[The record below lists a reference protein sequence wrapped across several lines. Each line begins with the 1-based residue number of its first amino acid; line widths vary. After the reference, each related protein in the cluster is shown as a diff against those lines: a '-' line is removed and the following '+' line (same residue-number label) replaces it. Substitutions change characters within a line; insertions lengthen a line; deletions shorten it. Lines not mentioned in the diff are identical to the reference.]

1 MSLIVRTLTFI
12 FGTAFCLP
20 SFAQLR
26 IMDPYTSY
34 HFKSWGRY
42 GNMETNISGDNGG
55 YYYVFLT
62 NEGSAPEEI
71 INVKFFDGAIE
82 RTPEGIKIWPKTVPA
97 GGMAS
102 ITAKGMNNGFRL
114 NDEIRIAVQT
124 ASGATLQQTFTNKYS
139 PFRISNIIPAPD
151 YSHLWIYFRN
161 DDSLP
166 REMGELFV
174 NGRLFDLAGADKP
187 MLVGESN
194 IVRPKHVA
202 ILKYTQTEPMKQ
214 LMNIHVAVQS
224 FRVGISPEITSA
236 AIRLVNPVFPIGTW
250 HSSGLNSE
258 NEQGRKNMRELM
270 INSIHGPGNTSLMA
284 KGYSDYFIRTIWEPG
299 FGDPFNPANAVNA
312 IRNNAGKPYIN
323 VWSCDDEPDLNGKDI
338 NEQSVKNIT
347 YWENDTT
354 TPTYVNLA
362 VMRKYNRYGWYADVV
377 GMDHYAA
384 PTAPNII
391 PLTWVPVVGR
401 NGELQEALEYSEWLK
416 FNSEPRRNWSWVQFA
431 PGPWDQEPTDFTINI
446 QFWMHILG
454 GAKGM
459 EFFVAQAGTKNRWPD
474 QWEVGRQCVKQLA
487 AIRNII
493 MEGEYANIVD
503 RGNPNVI
510 TRALVGPEAMLIG
523 VVNNTTR
530 FTWNGSFDPIRYN
543 AAITPVNYT
552 VEFDMPAWIIPDDV
566 YRVGPEGQKLTNV
579 NLQSLGN
586 GRWRITSTEQVS
598 RQSHIFI
605 ISNKKDVAAPESP
618 IGLQKVDIKDSAI
631 FTLSWDV
638 PFDNYGILSYDI
650 FRNGELYRNVGVP
663 ILDVNDGYIPCP
675 EVTWEAVAID
685 PSGNRSQPAILK
697 VIQQVSVSAPSITDI
712 TPDLT
717 VNEGEA
723 ATFSISLEGT
733 YDTYLWQYNDGSGWK
748 DASGIPAFNGANTS
762 ALNIPITLKAY
773 DGWQFRCL
781 ASTLCFGKDT
791 SEIRLLTV
799 RTSTG
804 INYPALAGVE
814 VFPNP
819 AAELIQIRFS
829 GQHSFN
835 RIGLSDVS
843 GRDIQALKVV
853 DSNLESFD
861 LQSLYSGTYY
871 IRLMSPEKTVLIPF
885 IKQ

>member
-1 MSLIVRTLTFI
+1 
-12 FGTAFCLP
+12 
-20 SFAQLR
+20 
-26 IMDPYTSY
+26 
-34 HFKSWGRY
+34 
-42 GNMETNISGDNGG
+42 METNISGDNGG
-55 YYYVFLT
+55 YYYVFLK

-71 INVKFFDGAIE
+71 TSVKFFDGAME
-82 RTPEGIKIWPKTVPA
+82 RTPEGIKIWPKVVPP

-114 NDEIRIAVQT
+114 NDQIRISVQT
-124 ASGATLQQTFTNKYS
+124 ASGATLQQTFTNTFS

-151 YSHLWIYFRN
+151 YSYLWIYFRN

-174 NGRLFDLAGADKP
+174 NGRLFDLSGSDKS
-187 MLVGESN
+187 MLLGEN
-194 IVRPKHVA
+194 NVVRPRQVA
-202 ILKYTQTEPMKQ
+202 ILKYTQPEPMKQ
-214 LMNIHVAVQS
+214 LMNMHVAIQS
-224 FRVGISPEITSA
+224 SRLGGTPEITSA
-236 AIRLVNPVFPIGTW
+236 AVRLVNPDFPIGTW
-250 HSSGLNSE
+250 HSSGLNPG

-270 INSIHGPGNTSLMA
+270 INSIHGPSNTSLMA
-284 KGYSDYFIRTIWEPG
+284 KGFSDYFIRTIWEPNS
-299 FGDPFNPANAVNA
+299 GDPFNPANAVNS

-323 VWSCDDEPDLNGKDI
+323 VWSCDDEPDLNSKDI
-338 NEQSVKNIT
+338 NEQAIKNLT
-347 YWENDTT
+347 YWENDTI

-362 VMRKYNRYGWYADVV
+362 VMRKYNRYGWYADIV

-431 PGPWDQEPTDFTINI
+431 PGPWGQEPTDFTINI

-454 GAKGM
+454 GAKGI
-459 EFFVAQAGTKNRWPD
+459 EFFVAQSGTKNNWPA

-503 RGNPNVI
+503 RGTPNVV

-552 VEFDMPAWIIPDDV
+552 VDFDMPAWITPNEV

-586 GRWRITSTEQVS
+586 GRWRITSTEQIS

-605 ISNKKDVAAPESP
+605 ISSKKDESAPESP
-618 IGLQKVDIKDSAI
+618 IGLQRVDIRDSAN

-638 PFDNYGILSYDI
+638 PFDNCGILSYDI
-650 FRNGELYRNVGVP
+650 FRNGVFYKNVGVP
-663 ILDVNDGYIPCP
+663 ILEINDGYIPCP

-697 VIQQVSVSAPSITDI
+697 VTQQVAVSAPSITDI

-717 VNEGEA
+717 VNEGEVA
-723 ATFSISLEGT
+723 IFSLLLEGN

-748 DASGIPAFNGANTS
+748 NAAEIPSFTGANTS
-762 ALNIPITLKAY
+762 SLSIVNTLKAY
-773 DGWQFRCL
+773 NGWQFRCIG
-781 ASTLCFGKDT
+781 STLCFGKDT
-791 SEIRLLTV
+791 SDVRLLTV

-804 INYPALAGVE
+804 MKDQALSGVE

-819 AAELIQIRFS
+819 AGEFIQIRFS
-829 GQHSFN
+829 ANHPFTK
-835 RIGLSDVS
+835 IGLTDAL
-843 GRDIQALKVV
+843 GRDIQALRVV
-853 DSNLESFD
+853 ESNLETIQ
-861 LQSLYSGTYY
+861 LPSLPSGTYF
-871 IRLMSPEKTVLIPF
+871 IRLMSQEKTALVPF
-885 IKQ
+885 TKQ